1 MPELDV
7 NYIRSQRL
15 HFAGGL
21 PHSFKLTVTSF
32 LTQKLPEES
41 LVVTLKQMIFFKMWK
56 LRYEIGDKTRGK

>member
-21 PHSFKLTVTSF
+21 PQSFKLTVTSF
-32 LTQKLPEES
+32 LTQKLPEDPCGHLEANDILLNVETS
-41 LVVTLKQMIFFKMWK
+41 V
-56 LRYEIGDKTRGK
+56 

>member
-21 PHSFKLTVTSF
+21 PQSFKLTVTSF
-32 LTQKLPEES
+32 LTQKLPGEPCGHLEANDFYS
-41 LVVTLKQMIFFKMWK
+41 LKYRKFGMKSGI
-56 LRYEIGDKTRGK
+56 KTR

>member
-21 PHSFKLTVTSF
+21 PQSFKLTVTSF
-32 LTQKLPEES
+32 LTQKLPGEPCGHLEANDMRVNVETS
-41 LVVTLKQMIFFKMWK
+41 V
-56 LRYEIGDKTRGK
+56 